1 MILCSYVEKKLLEE
15 FYRFILGRNGM
26 FVPLHR
32 QKINWPFIFVAMLFE
47 IL

>member
-1 MILCSYVEKKLLEE
+1 MILCSYVEKKLLEK

-32 QKINWPFIFVAMLFE
+32 QKDKLAIYLCGDAL
-47 IL
+47 